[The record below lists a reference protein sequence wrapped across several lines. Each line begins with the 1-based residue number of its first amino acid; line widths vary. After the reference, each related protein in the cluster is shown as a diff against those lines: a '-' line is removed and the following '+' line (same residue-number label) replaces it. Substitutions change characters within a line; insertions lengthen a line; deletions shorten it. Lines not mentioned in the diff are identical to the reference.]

1 MTNFKETIKYR
12 FIILDWLV
20 HLRVQSDCGIESQ
33 GTVKV
38 FFKECGV
45 QHITSR
51 TYHLQVQGKIER
63 SHGTR
68 KNKLRYDIINC
79 VGGEIS
85 FLCFILMKPE
95 IWKGS
100 LIQISHETKEINDL
114 AKFIYKTFIVR
125 NLYN

>member
-1 MTNFKETIKYR
+1 MIGPPKK
-12 FIILDWLV
+12 
-20 HLRVQSDCGIESQ
+20 VQSDR
-33 GTVKV
+33 GTELQSAVKV
-38 FFKECGV
+38 FFKRCGI
-45 QHITSR
+45 QHKTSR
-51 TYHLQVQGKIER
+51 AYHPQAQGKIER